1 MGGEGSDRGDKPWP
15 AGKGGEGHGKQTGGV
30 DAVFPLLGGGWIRP
44 GLDIQ
49 RHPVRPGA
57 PQYGGQAGGGLG
69 RWGDGVPGAAG
80 AGCAASA
87 GKAVVA
93 AAPAERRAAAAP
105 GPLRQR
111 RRHRQQELAGPAGG
125 AVQPPTWGG
134 GEGDL
139 PAPAGPAAAET
150 GGEGAQPAQV
160 GGSAAA
166 PCAGAVR
173 PGVRGVRGHWDGGG
187 VPGHLSGDAVVGGGA
202 PPVAAGAGGGRRGG
216 GGPPLVPAAGLRP
229 PAVFGGL

>member
-1 MGGEGSDRGDKPWP
+1 MGSKRGEWTLFFLCLAA
-15 AGKGGEGHGKQTGGV
+15 AGYGLALIYSATRYDPELHSMVAKQGV
-30 DAVFPLLGGGWIRP
+30 AL
-44 GLDIQ
+44 
-49 RHPVRPGA
+49 
-57 PQYGGQAGGGLG
+57 AG
-69 RWGDGVPGAAG
+69 GVPGAAD
-80 AGCAASA
+80 AGCAAPF

-173 PGVRGVRGHWDGGG
+173 PGVRGVRGHWNGSG
-187 VPGHLSGDAVVGGGA
+187 VPGHLSGNAVVGGGA
-202 PPVAAGAGGGRRGG
+202 PPVAAGAGGSRRGG